1 MTTGAGVSPA
11 ALLRKGDP
19 EETSAI
25 ATLDESWPEPKS
37 Y

>member
-1 MTTGAGVSPA
+1 MTTGAGCELSG
-11 ALLRKGDP
+11 RRRCYGK
-19 EETSAI
+19 ETPAI